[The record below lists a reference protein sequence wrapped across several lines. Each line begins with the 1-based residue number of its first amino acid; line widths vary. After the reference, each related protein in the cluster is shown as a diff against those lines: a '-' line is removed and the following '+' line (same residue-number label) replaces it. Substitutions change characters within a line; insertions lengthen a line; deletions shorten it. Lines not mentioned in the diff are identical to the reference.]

1 MRSQA
6 FPKTQRLT
14 SKKLIEQLFEQG
26 KAINLSPL
34 RVITLQNPVQ
44 ENTETEALFTVPSRN
59 FKRAVDRNL
68 LKRRMREAYRL
79 NKSQLPPEPKW
90 LLAYIYI
97 AKEILP
103 YKVIEQKMVEAL
115 KRLK

>member
-1 MRSQA
+1 MKSQA
-6 FPKTQRLT
+6 FPKTQRLA
-14 SKKLIEQLFEQG
+14 SKKLIEQLFEKG
-26 KAINLSPL
+26 KAINLKPIRL
-34 RVITLQNPVQ
+34 ITLQNPDQ
-44 ENTETEALFTVPSRN
+44 QTSNHQALFTVPSRN

-79 NKSQLPPEPKW
+79 NKSLLPAEPKW

-97 AKEILP
+97 DKEILP
-103 YKVIEQKMVEAL
+103 YEPIEQKMVESL

>member
-26 KAINLSPL
+26 KAVNLNPL
-34 RVITLQNPVQ
+34 RLIFLQNPTQ
-44 ENTETEALFTVPSRN
+44 EKTATQALFTVPARN

-79 NKSQLPPEPKW
+79 NKSQLPPNPKW
-90 LLAYIYI
+90 LLAYIYV

-103 YKVIEQKMVEAL
+103 YPLIEQKMVEAL

>member
-1 MRSQA
+1 MRLQS
-6 FPKTQRLT
+6 FPKIQRLT
-14 SKKLIEQLFEQG
+14 SKKLIDQLFEQG
-26 KAINLSPL
+26 KAVNLSPI
-34 RVITLQNPVQ
+34 RVIKFPNPVQ
-44 ENTETEALFTVPSRN
+44 ENTETQVLFTVPSRN

-79 NKSQLPPEPKW
+79 NKSLVPPELKW

-103 YKVIEQKMVEAL
+103 YKTIEQKMVEAL

>member
-1 MRSQA
+1 MKSLS
-6 FPKTQRLT
+6 FPKSQKLT
-14 SKKLIEQLFEQG
+14 SKRLIEQLFEHG

-34 RVITLQNPVQ
+34 RLIKLPNPVQ
-44 ENTETEALFTVPSRN
+44 ENTETQALFTVPSRN

-79 NKSQLPPEPKW
+79 NKSLLPAEPKW

-97 AKEILP
+97 DKEILP
-103 YKVIEQKMVEAL
+103 YEPIEQKMVESL

>member
-1 MRSQA
+1 MKTQS
-6 FPKTQRLT
+6 FPKSQRLS
-14 SKKLIEQLFEQG
+14 SKKLIGQLFEKG
-26 KAINLSPL
+26 KAVNLGPI
-34 RVITLQNPVQ
+34 RAIILQNPVQ
-44 ENTETEALFTVPSRN
+44 ENTQTQALFTVPARN

-79 NKSQLPPEPKW
+79 NKSVLPPDPKW
-90 LLAYIYI
+90 LLAYIYT

-103 YKVIEQKMVEAL
+103 YQDIEQKMVEAL